1 MLSLLYLGFL
11 DKIIAKN
18 IQRDFYTLHLLLFWV
33 FLDKIPRYITIK
45 SLFMFEQFCKTLC
58 SNEPYIT
65 VEVNPPHGS
74 SINSVLKSIESVGL
88 QDKITGFSVTDNPL
102 AKLKMSG
109 ILSAI
114 KLQQKFGKPVIA
126 TMSMR
131 DKNKLSLQ
139 SSLLGAND
147 FDLRCILALTGDPA
161 KFSDQPEVK
170 GVLERDSTL
179 LLSIIYHLNN
189 GVDYSNKVLNPK
201 PKPIYPFAVTN
212 SYARNMKSLQ
222 KRVIKKLD
230 YGARAIITQ
239 PVYDLENAK
248 ELLEIFDEAKAMS
261 IRDTAKDAQ
270 LILGQFPIVR
280 SRTANFIDDKVPG
293 ISVPKDII
301 DEMNL
306 AAMDGEYKEQEVG
319 FALSK
324 RLFDEVMNLHPKVH
338 LMTHNRFNLCSD
350 LIG

>member
-1 MLSLLYLGFL
+1 MF
-11 DKIIAKN
+11 DK
-18 IQRDFYTLHLLLFWV
+18 
-33 FLDKIPRYITIK
+33 
-45 SLFMFEQFCKTLC
+45 FCQTLC
-58 SNEPYIT
+58 SDSPYIT
-65 VEVNPPHGS
+65 VEVNPPHGAS
-74 SINSVLKSIESVGL
+74 LDTIIKSIKESQL
-88 QDKITGFSVTDNPL
+88 EKKITGFSVTDNPL

-109 ILSAI
+109 VLSAI
-114 KLQQKFGKPVIA
+114 KLQQSFGKPVIA

-139 SSLLGAND
+139 STLLGAND
-147 FDLRCILALTGDPA
+147 FDVRCILALTGDPA

-189 GVDYSNKVLNPK
+189 GVDYSNKALTPA
-201 PKPIYPFAVTN
+201 PQPIYPFAVSN

-222 KRVIKKLD
+222 KRIVKKLD

-239 PVYDLENAK
+239 PIYDLENAK
-248 ELLEIFDEAKAMS
+248 EMLALFDEAKSMS
-261 IRDTAKDAQ
+261 RRDTAKDAR
-270 LILGQFPIVR
+270 LIIGQFPIVR
-280 SRTANFIDDKVPG
+280 ARTASFIDDNVPG

-306 AAMDGEYKEQEVG
+306 AKMDGEEREQEVG

-324 RLFDEVMNLHPKVH
+324 VIFDEVMQLHGKVH
-338 LMTHNRFNLCSD
+338 LMTHNRFDLCSQ
-350 LIG
+350 LIGEVEE

>member
-1 MLSLLYLGFL
+1 
-11 DKIIAKN
+11 
-18 IQRDFYTLHLLLFWV
+18 
-33 FLDKIPRYITIK
+33 
-45 SLFMFEQFCKTLC
+45 MFEKFCDILC
-58 SNEPYIT
+58 NDKKFIT
-65 VEVNPPHGS
+65 VEINPPHGA
-74 SINSVLKSIESVGL
+74 SIDGIIENIKKHNLHEKV
-88 QDKITGFSVTDNPL
+88 TGFSCTDNPL

-109 ILSAI
+109 VLSAI
-114 KLQQKFGKPVIA
+114 KVQQTFNKPVIA

-139 SSLLGAND
+139 STLLGAND

-189 GVDYSNKVLNPK
+189 GVDYSNKALKPA

-212 SYARNMKSLQ
+212 ATAKDMRNLQ
-222 KRVIKKLD
+222 KRMVKKLN

-248 ELLEIFDEAKAMS
+248 ELLALFEEAKEIS
-261 IRDTAKDAQ
+261 VRETAKEAH
-270 LILGQFPIVR
+270 LVLGQFPIVR
-280 SRTANFIDDKVPG
+280 ARTANFIDDKVPG

-306 AAMDGEYKEQEVG
+306 AAMDGEEKEQEVG

-324 RLFDEVMNLHPKVH
+324 RIFDEIMNLHGKVH
-338 LMTHNRFNLCSD
+338 LMTHNRFDLCSE
-350 LIG
+350 LIGTVD

>member
-1 MLSLLYLGFL
+1 
-11 DKIIAKN
+11 
-18 IQRDFYTLHLLLFWV
+18 
-33 FLDKIPRYITIK
+33 
-45 SLFMFEQFCKTLC
+45 MFEKFCDILC
-58 SNEPYIT
+58 NDKKFIT
-65 VEVNPPHGS
+65 VEINPPHGA
-74 SINSVLKSIESVGL
+74 SIDTIIEDIKKHKLDQKV
-88 QDKITGFSVTDNPL
+88 TGFSCTDNPL

-109 ILSAI
+109 VLSAI
-114 KLQQKFGKPVIA
+114 KVQQTFNKPVIA

-139 SSLLGAND
+139 STLLGAND

-179 LLSIIYHLNN
+179 LLSIIYHLNK
-189 GVDYSNKVLNPK
+189 GVDYSNKALKPA

-212 SYARNMKSLQ
+212 ATAKDMKKLQ
-222 KRVIKKLD
+222 KRMIKKLN

-239 PVYDLENAK
+239 PVYNLENARELLALFEEAK
-248 ELLEIFDEAKAMS
+248 ELS
-261 IRDTAKDAQ
+261 VRDTAKEAH

-280 SRTANFIDDKVPG
+280 ARTANFIDDKVPG
-293 ISVPKDII
+293 ISVPKEII

-306 AAMDGEYKEQEVG
+306 AAMDGEDKEQEVG

-324 RLFDEVMNLHPKVH
+324 QIFDDIMKEHGKVH
-338 LMTHNRFNLCSD
+338 LMTHNRFDLCSE

>member
-1 MLSLLYLGFL
+1 
-11 DKIIAKN
+11 
-18 IQRDFYTLHLLLFWV
+18 
-33 FLDKIPRYITIK
+33 
-45 SLFMFEQFCKTLC
+45 MFDQFCQTLC
-58 SNEPYIT
+58 SDKPYIT
-65 VEVNPPHGS
+65 VEVNPPHGAS
-74 SINSVLKSIESVGL
+74 LDSIIASISDSGVE
-88 QDKITGFSVTDNPL
+88 DKITGFSVTDNPL

-109 ILSAI
+109 VLSAI
-114 KLQQKFGKPVIA
+114 KLQQAFGKPVIA

-139 SSLLGAND
+139 STLLGAND
-147 FDLRCILALTGDPA
+147 FDIRCILALTGDPA

-189 GVDYSNKVLNPK
+189 GVDYSNKVLNPA
-201 PKPIYPFAVTN
+201 PKPIYPFAVAN

-222 KRVIKKLD
+222 KRIVKKLN

-239 PVYDLENAK
+239 PIYDLDNAK
-248 ELLEIFDEAKAMS
+248 ELLELFEEAKSMS
-261 IRDTAKDAQ
+261 IRDTAKDAKM
-270 LILGQFPIVR
+270 IIGQFPIVR
-280 SRTANFIDDKVPG
+280 ARTATFIDDNVPG

-306 AAMDGEYKEQEVG
+306 AKMDGEDREQEVG

-324 RLFDEVMNLHPKVH
+324 KIFDDMMSIHGKVH
-338 LMTHNRFNLCSD
+338 LMTHNRFDLCSE

>member
-1 MLSLLYLGFL
+1 
-11 DKIIAKN
+11 
-18 IQRDFYTLHLLLFWV
+18 
-33 FLDKIPRYITIK
+33 
-45 SLFMFEQFCKTLC
+45 MFEKFCDILC
-58 SNEPYIT
+58 HDKKFIT
-65 VEVNPPHGS
+65 VEINPPHGA
-74 SINSVLKSIESVGL
+74 SIDGIIADIKKHNL
-88 QDKITGFSVTDNPL
+88 QDKVTGFSCTDNPL

-109 ILSAI
+109 VLSAI
-114 KLQQKFGKPVIA
+114 KVQQTFGKPVIA

-139 SSLLGAND
+139 STLLGAND

-179 LLSIIYHLNN
+179 LLSIIYHLNK
-189 GVDYSNKVLNPK
+189 GVDYSNKPLNPV
-201 PKPIYPFAVTN
+201 PKPIYPFAVSNATAKDMN
-212 SYARNMKSLQ
+212 SLK
-222 KRVIKKLD
+222 KRMIKKLN

-248 ELLEIFDEAKAMS
+248 ELLALFEEAKEMS
-261 IRDTAKDAQ
+261 IRDTAKEAQ
-270 LILGQFPIVR
+270 LVLGQFPIVR
-280 SRTANFIDDKVPG
+280 AKTANFIDDKVPG
-293 ISVPKDII
+293 ISVPKPII

-306 AAMDGEYKEQEVG
+306 AAMDGEDKEQEVG

-324 RLFDEVMNLHPKVH
+324 RIFDEMMSIHGKVH
-338 LMTHNRFNLCSD
+338 LMTHNRFDLCSE

>member
-1 MLSLLYLGFL
+1 
-11 DKIIAKN
+11 
-18 IQRDFYTLHLLLFWV
+18 
-33 FLDKIPRYITIK
+33 
-45 SLFMFEQFCKTLC
+45 MFEKFCDILC
-58 SNEPYIT
+58 GDKNFIT
-65 VEVNPPHGS
+65 VEVNPPHGAS
-74 SINSVLKSIESVGL
+74 L
-88 QDKITGFSVTDNPL
+88 DKILEGIKKYKLHEKVTGFSCTDNPL

-109 ILSAI
+109 VLSAI
-114 KLQQKFGKPVIA
+114 RLQQTFKKPVIA

-139 SSLLGAND
+139 STLLGAND

-189 GVDYSNKVLNPK
+189 GVDYSNKPLNPA
-201 PKPIYPFAVTN
+201 PKPIYPFAVSN

-222 KRVIKKLD
+222 KRIVKKLD

-239 PVYDLENAK
+239 PVYDLENAT
-248 ELLEIFDEAKAMS
+248 ELLELFEEAQTMS
-261 IRDTAKDAQ
+261 VRETAKEAH

-280 SRTANFIDDKVPG
+280 ARTANFINDKVPG
-293 ISVPKDII
+293 ILVPKEII

-306 AAMDGEYKEQEVG
+306 AAMDGEEKEQEIG

-324 RLFDEVMNLHPKVH
+324 NIFDTMMKKHDKVH
-338 LMTHNRFNLCSD
+338 LMTHNRFDLCSD

>member
-1 MLSLLYLGFL
+1 
-11 DKIIAKN
+11 
-18 IQRDFYTLHLLLFWV
+18 
-33 FLDKIPRYITIK
+33 
-45 SLFMFEQFCKTLC
+45 MFEKFCDILC
-58 SNEPYIT
+58 NDKKFIT
-65 VEVNPPHGS
+65 VEINPPHGA
-74 SINSVLKSIESVGL
+74 SINGLIEDIKKHKLHEKV
-88 QDKITGFSVTDNPL
+88 TGFSCTDNPL
-102 AKLKMSG
+102 AKLKMSSV
-109 ILSAI
+109 LSAI
-114 KLQQKFGKPVIA
+114 KIQQEFNKPVIA

-139 SSLLGAND
+139 STLLGAND

-189 GVDYSNKVLNPK
+189 GVDYSNKALNPP
-201 PKPIYPFAVTN
+201 PKPIYPFAVSN
-212 SYARNMKSLQ
+212 SYAKDMRRLQ
-222 KRVIKKLD
+222 KRIVKKLD

-239 PVYDLENAK
+239 PVYDMENAK
-248 ELLEIFDEAKAMS
+248 ELLELFEEAKTMS
-261 IRDTAKDAQ
+261 VRDTAKDAH

-280 SRTANFIDDKVPG
+280 ARTANFIDDKVPG

-306 AAMDGEYKEQEVG
+306 AAMDGEDKEQEVG

-324 RLFDEVMNLHPKVH
+324 RIFDDVMKEHGKVH
-338 LMTHNRFNLCSD
+338 LMTHNRFDLCSE

>member
-1 MLSLLYLGFL
+1 MF
-11 DKIIAKN
+11 DK
-18 IQRDFYTLHLLLFWV
+18 
-33 FLDKIPRYITIK
+33 
-45 SLFMFEQFCKTLC
+45 FCQTLC
-58 SNEPYIT
+58 SDKPYIT
-65 VEVNPPHGS
+65 VEVNPPHGA
-74 SINSVLKSIESVGL
+74 SIDALLASIKDVGL
-88 QDKITGFSVTDNPL
+88 QDKVTGFSVTDNPL

-109 ILSAI
+109 VLSAI
-114 KLQQKFGKPVIA
+114 RLQQEFAKPVIA

-139 SSLLGAND
+139 STLLGANS

-189 GVDYSNKVLNPK
+189 GVDYSNKALKPA
-201 PKPIYPFAVTN
+201 PKPIYPFAVSN
-212 SYARNMKSLQ
+212 AYARNMKSLQ
-222 KRVIKKLD
+222 KRIIKKLD

-239 PVYDLENAK
+239 PVYDLDNAK
-248 ELLEIFDEAKAMS
+248 ELLELFEEAKGLS
-261 IRDTAKDAQ
+261 IRETAKDAQ

-306 AAMDGEYKEQEVG
+306 AAMDGEDKEQEVG
-319 FALSK
+319 FMLSK
-324 RLFDEVMNLHPKVH
+324 STFDEVMNLHPKVH
-338 LMTHNRFNLCSD
+338 LMTHNRFDLCSD